1 VPLVDRNA
9 HHVLKVTGK
18 TGGLIVHVGCG
29 DGKLAAVLHA
39 SESYPVHGLDTD
51 ADEVNDE
58 DRCWTT
64 P

>member
-1 VPLVDRNA
+1 
-9 HHVLKVTGK
+9 VTGK

-58 DRCWTT
+58 DRCCTT